1 MKEERMKYW
10 QSVIT
15 KWQASGLNKTE
26 FCRQNN
32 IDITLFKYHSIKQH
46 AYCKPREEISAER
59 STGRNVF
66 AEVVCASATPKP
78 VVATKKTAKVTKCPL
93 ILCLDCGGSIELTA
107 DFDAEILKRVLK
119 IAREL

>member
-15 KWQASGLNKTE
+15 KWHASGLNKTE

-32 IDITLFKYHSIKQH
+32 IDIPLFKYHSLKQH
-46 AYCKPREEISAER
+46 AYSKPRPKVSKGSGE
-59 STGRNVF
+59 GKVF
-66 AEVVCASATPKP
+66 AEVVCRSAISKP
-78 VVATKKTAKVTKCPL
+78 AAAAKKTEKVTKCPL
-93 ILCLDCGGSIELTA
+93 ILRLDCGGSIELTA

-119 IAREL
+119 IARDL

>member
-15 KWQASGLNKTE
+15 KWQVSGLSKTE

-32 IDITLFKYHSIKQH
+32 IDLTLFKYHSIKQH
-46 AYCKPREEISAER
+46 AYCKPRKNVPAEG
-59 STGRNVF
+59 SSSGKVF